1 MTEEYPIDA
10 TAFTAMLLSQRKSH
24 LKGGIYHLTQIA
36 MAFNTNRIEGST
48 LTEEQTRY
56 LYETKTVIGE
66 AHVND
71 VIETTNSFRA
81 FDAMMDHVG
90 QPLTANTLKEYHQI
104 LKSGSLDAE
113 QDWFRVGEWKAIPNE
128 VGGIRTT
135 APEHVAAEIATL
147 LEHTPTHMTFED
159 ICDFHVAF
167 EKIHP
172 FQDGNGRV
180 GRLVMFGQCLAH
192 NITPFVVLDQQKAFY
207 YRGLAEYDE
216 EPGFL
221 RETFRSF
228 QDWYYERFKDF
239 VVVTHD

>member
-1 MTEEYPIDA
+1 M
-10 TAFTAMLLSQRKSH
+10 
-24 LKGGIYHLTQIA
+24 
-36 MAFNTNRIEGST
+36 
-48 LTEEQTRY
+48 
-56 LYETKTVIGE
+56 
-66 AHVND
+66 
-71 VIETTNSFRA
+71 
-81 FDAMMDHVG
+81 
-90 QPLTANTLKEYHQI
+90 
-104 LKSGSLDAE
+104 
-113 QDWFRVGEWKAIPNE
+113 GEWKAIPNE

-239 VVVTHD
+239 VVVTKN